1 MDSLYRFTNSYF
13 NSRKNEYD
21 EYVIKAWRNGKRY
34 EEADYYTDDYDDA
47 VDTMNLLR
55 KEYYND

>member
-1 MDSLYRFTNSYF
+1 MDSLYRFTF
-13 NSRKNEYD
+13 NGRKNEYG
-21 EYVIKAWRNGKRY
+21 EYVIKAWCNGKRY
-34 EEADYYTDDYDDA
+34 EDGDYYTDDYDDA

>member
-1 MDSLYRFTNSYF
+1 MDSLYRFTNCYF

-21 EYVIKAWRNGKRY
+21 EYVIKAWCNGKRY

-47 VDTMNLLR
+47 VGTMNLLR

>member
-1 MDSLYRFTNSYF
+1 MDSLYRFSF
-13 NSRKNEYD
+13 NGRKNEYD
-21 EYVIKAWRNGKRY
+21 EYVIKAWRNGERY
-34 EEADYYTDDYDDA
+34 EKADYYTNDYDDA